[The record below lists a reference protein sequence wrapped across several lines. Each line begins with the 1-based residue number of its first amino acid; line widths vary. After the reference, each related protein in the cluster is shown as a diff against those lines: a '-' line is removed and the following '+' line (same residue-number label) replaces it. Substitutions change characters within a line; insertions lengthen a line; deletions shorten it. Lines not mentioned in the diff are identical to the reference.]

1 MKSCFVFLLITLS
14 IVLSKAQNNDYRFV
28 ASAHSG
34 YTYLSIYN
42 KVTGMDLNIENPSYA
57 VYVDIGINKFFSL
70 GLTYGVKNFESKELD
85 YSFTNKEGIRITE
98 DVSTNFDF
106 KAGGIR
112 PLFHY
117 ANGNKWDL
125 YSGFTFGIINAK
137 IADNSTNPNYQPLLK
152 LLFNEINKIGNTLY
166 FNAPFFGARY
176 YVLDNVGL
184 AIELDLFSTTV
195 GLTTRF

>member
-1 MKSCFVFLLITLS
+1 MKSCLIFLFIALS
-14 IVLSKAQNNDYRFV
+14 TILGKAQNNDYRFV
-28 ASAHSG
+28 GGVYSG

-42 KVTGMDLNIENPSYA
+42 QFTDMDLNVENPSYT
-57 VYVDIGINKFFSL
+57 VHVDIGINKFFSL
-70 GLTYGVKNFESKELD
+70 GITYGIKNFERKELG
-85 YSFTNKEGIRITE
+85 YSWINNGLKITE

-125 YSGFTFGIINAK
+125 YSGFTFGIINTK

-152 LLFNEINKIGNTLY
+152 LVFNEINKIGNTIY

-176 YVLDNVGL
+176 YLINNLGL
-184 AIELDLFSTTV
+184 AIELDLFSATA
-195 GLTTRF
+195 GLTARF